1 MNATVINSLLG
12 METMKRSFSK
22 MWFVLWP
29 TYVPCLPVKPWYIT
43 LVSLFIRR
51 LLAVA
56 AYGDEAVAY
65 ALLLEYFRTAFALL
79 RNDCMVNTVVL

>member
-1 MNATVINSLLG
+1 MC
-12 METMKRSFSK
+12 
-22 MWFVLWP
+22 FVLWP

-56 AYGDEAVAY
+56 AYGDDAVAY
-65 ALLLEYFRTAFALL
+65 AFLLEYFRTALALL
-79 RNDCMVNTVVL
+79 RKVCMASTVVL